1 VPVCRLAR
9 DVASPSPVLPTPG
22 DTLRYPDA
30 EWALLVLPLPPV
42 ASGRGRA
49 GRPAHHRRD
58 IVDEQ
63 LLDVHEGDEALILVR
78 VSG

>member
-1 VPVCRLAR
+1 
-9 DVASPSPVLPTPG
+9 
-22 DTLRYPDA
+22 
-30 EWALLVLPLPPV
+30 LLVLPLPPV

-63 LLDVHEGDEALILVR
+63 LLDVHEGDEALIPVR